1 MEKFLIVLLF
11 LSSFCFA
18 QKTENDAIKESIE
31 NLFAGMKNA
40 DTVMI
45 KSVFADNAIL
55 QTITKSDAVKT
66 EKLQDFLSSFSKLS
80 KNDADEKIKFKAIH
94 VDGNLASVF
103 TPYEFYYKG
112 KFSHCGANSFQLV
125 KQNNVW
131 KIQYLIDTRRT
142 NCNK

>member
-1 MEKFLIVLLF
+1 MEKFLIFLLF

-18 QKTENDAIKESIE
+18 QKTENDAIKESVE

-55 QTITKSDAVKT
+55 QTIMKSDAVKT

-80 KNDADEKIKFKAIH
+80 KNDADEKIKFEAIH